1 MYLEQ
6 AKKLGLKQ
14 LAIINMVEYDC
25 QSSNTLYSEDEFHLI
40 FKGFMSQL
48 ELIFYHKLM
57 TDEIRLSSPG
67 FTNFE
72 YKYGNQILSGLYA
85 RYVYEYEKN

>member
-6 AKKLGLKQ
+6 AQKLGLKQ
-14 LAIINMVEYDC
+14 LAIINMIESER
-25 QSSNTLYSEDEFHLI
+25 QSDNVLDSEDDFHLI

-48 ELIFYHKLM
+48 ELIFCHELM
-57 TDEIRLSSPG
+57 MNEVRLSSPD
-67 FTNFE
+67 FMNFE

-85 RYVYEYEKN
+85 RYVCEYEKD